1 MHSQSVQAP
10 KDAVPNR
17 AVTGRRVSYRK
28 NAVDVRLFR
37 CRWPNGQDLHN
48 RPPAVYTEQG
58 HLPGARAVNPTS
70 EPRVTVTRRGH
81 LLLLGLNRPQK
92 RNAFDQRML
101 DELMLALG
109 DYERDDDLRCAL
121 IVAHGEHFSAGLDLA
136 DVSQRLHDGW
146 QLPAGAVDPWGTLG
160 GPRLSKP
167 LVVAVQGYCYTI
179 GIELMLA
186 ADICLCASTARF
198 AQMEV
203 RRGLLP
209 LGGATLRLPQV
220 AGWGN
225 AMRWLLSGD
234 EFDAHEAW
242 RLGLVQEIHPPE
254 ELLPEALKLAARIAR
269 RAPLAVRAT
278 LASARRAQEQG
289 TAQAIRELPQQLKA
303 LLASED
309 AREGLQSLLERR
321 EGNFSGN

>member
-1 MHSQSVQAP
+1 MPTSSA
-10 KDAVPNR
+10 
-17 AVTGRRVSYRK
+17 GRVSRE
-28 NAVDVRLFR
+28 L
-37 CRWPNGQDLHN
+37 
-48 RPPAVYTEQG
+48 
-58 HLPGARAVNPTS
+58 
-70 EPRVTVTRRGH
+70 RGH
-81 LLLLGLNRPQK
+81 IILIGLDRTTK
-92 RNAFDQRML
+92 RNAFDQAML
-101 DELMLALG
+101 DDLVLALG
-109 DYERDDDLRCAL
+109 EYERDDNARCAL
-121 IVAHGEHFSAGLDLA
+121 VFAHGEHFTAGLDLA
-136 DVSQRLHDGW
+136 GIGDTFKQGW
-146 QLPAGAVDPWGTLG
+146 EMPPGSVDPWRTFG
-160 GPRLSKP
+160 GPHLTKP
-167 LVVAVQGYCYTI
+167 LMVAVQGYCYTI